1 MAVMECIVKRRRNDW
16 LNEALVCIMH
26 VHASLPDISDISD
39 YWNKLYVD
47 LLVDIKVKVI
57 P

>member
-16 LNEALVCIMH
+16 LNEALVCLMH
-26 VHASLPDISDISD
+26 VHTSLPDISDS
-39 YWNKLYVD
+39 WNKLYVD
-47 LLVDIKVKVI
+47 LLVDIKVKVS